1 MKRNHRLWRKSLQTV
16 LLALVLAALSTYAY
30 AQDVQTIAA
39 PPPPGGIWVVL
50 LLGVVVI
57 FRDLLKK
64 LLGPIGTLPGF
75 VYRALVWREP
85 GQRRKLQHYRR
96 ALSNRYRHVQIPF
109 RPTRPLDM
117 RDIYVPLNVAGS
129 RHNEQID
136 AYRAILSYQRIVL
149 VGPPGSGKT
158 MLLRHIALLYA
169 EQRLLGLPDNTVP
182 ILIKLHRLNN
192 PDISLIQHLLDEL
205 ERNNV
210 PNAQDFL
217 LEALQEGRIVLL
229 LDGLDEVSSS
239 HRPRVCQQIEE
250 LAHVFNRCRLVITCR
265 DALYNNEFVD
275 LKACKLDLIEL
286 NDQQIRRFL
295 HSWERDMRDNNVS
308 IEHLMQTLRDQSQI
322 LALARNPLL
331 LTIIAY
337 LYTDTSFVLP
347 TSRAEFYRKATDILL
362 DQWHQER
369 NQYEGRH
376 KRLVLQKLALF
387 SQDNAAHQQ
396 QGSGMTYPAALH
408 YVRRILPA
416 LNLNPDQD
424 AAPLLNEIIERSSL
438 LLRIDGGVAIQFAHV
453 TVQEFFAAA
462 ELSDNAEGLLSRFRA
477 DQDAWRETVK
487 LWCGLAKDSTALI
500 QTVYS
505 IDAIT
510 ALECLSNAQQVD
522 HQLALRIINAF
533 KTLLGIT
540 TSGEAIVRAFGTVA
554 SDRSPRGQ
562 AVFAFLEETLITA
575 EKASRRMAAAS
586 ALSLT
591 NLPQAATILT
601 ASYAISPDEVRTP
614 LVRMGDVAVTALA
627 SLSTAGLL
635 ETLDDLHAIGTTHA
649 AEALI
654 PMLWKADERMSGRAA
669 WCLSALL
676 SHPHIEHLL
685 RHCPLSDEQRK
696 AEQLE
701 WIWKPFGESA
711 GSSLPTIAGRLAY
724 LLSHAPEETIPTRP
738 LAIDPRLAIPL
749 CSVQSRREL
758 GRLESLNPSEREWIA
773 CSITTLRQEIS
784 AGQETTDAL
793 QTFLSQT
800 FVLLQASSRWQYLA
814 TSLEPRIQLNMVM
827 RLVNGPPPTARD
839 WRNIY
844 RPLKHHHRPDLRAT
858 HTS

>member
-1 MKRNHRLWRKSLQTV
+1 MLLV
-16 LLALVLAALSTYAY
+16 LLLAAPPAY
-30 AQDVQTIAA
+30 AQEILPATTAT
-39 PPPPGGIWVVL
+39 PPGSIWLVF
-50 LLGVVVI
+50 LLGVIVI
-57 FRDLLKK
+57 FRDLLKQ
-64 LLGPIGTLPGF
+64 LLALIGTTLSF
-75 VYRALVWREP
+75 LYRDIVRREFR
-85 GQRRKLQHYRR
+85 QRRTLQHYRN
-96 ALSNRYRHVQIPF
+96 ALINRYRYVRVPF
-109 RPTRPLDM
+109 RPHRPLDM
-117 RDIYVPLNVAGS
+117 RDIYVPLNVSGS
-129 RHNEQID
+129 RQNEQID

-169 EQRLLGLPDNTVP
+169 EQRLLGMPDNTVP

-192 PDISLIQHLLDEL
+192 PAISLIQHMLDEL
-205 ERNNV
+205 ERNNF

-229 LDGLDEVSSS
+229 LDGLDEVAST
-239 HRPRVCQQIEE
+239 HRPRVLQQIEE
-250 LAHVFNRCRLVITCR
+250 LARIFNRCRLIITCR

-295 HSWERDMRDNNVS
+295 RSWERDMHTNNVS

-369 NQYEGRH
+369 NHYEGRH

-387 SQDNAAHQQ
+387 SQDNAARHQQ
-396 QGSGMTYPAALH
+396 HGSCITYQAALH
-408 YVRRILPA
+408 YVKQILPG
-416 LNLNPDQD
+416 LNLHPDQD
-424 AAPLLNEIIERSSL
+424 AAPLLDEIIERSSL
-438 LLRIDGGVAIQFAHV
+438 LLRVDGGAAIQFAHV

-462 ELSDNAEGLLSRFRA
+462 ELMDDAAGLLARFRA
-477 DQDAWRETVK
+477 DQDAWRETIK
-487 LWCGLAKDSTALI
+487 LWCGLAKDSTMLI
-500 QTVYS
+500 QSVYS

-510 ALECLSNAQQVD
+510 ALECLANAQQVD

-540 TSGEAIVRAFGTVA
+540 THGEAIVRAFGTVA

-562 AVFAFLEETLITA
+562 AVFSFLEETLITA
-575 EKASRRMAAAS
+575 EKPARRLAAAN

-601 ASYAISPDEVRTP
+601 ASYAINPDEVRTP
-614 LVRMGDVAVTALA
+614 LVRMGDVAVPALA
-627 SLSTAGLL
+627 SLSTTGLL

-654 PMLWKADERMSGRAA
+654 PMLWHDDQRIAGRAA

-676 SHPHIEHLL
+676 PHPHIEHLL
-685 RHCPLSDEQRK
+685 RHYPLNDEQRK
-696 AEQLE
+696 AEQLA

-711 GSSLPTIAGRLAY
+711 ASSLPTIAGRLAY
-724 LLSHAPEETIPTRP
+724 LLAQAPVETIPNGP
-738 LAIDPRLAIPL
+738 LAIDPRLVIPL
-749 CSVQSRREL
+749 CSVHSRQEL
-758 GRLESLNPSEREWIA
+758 DQLENLPAPEREWITRN
-773 CSITTLRQEIS
+773 IHTLRQQIS
-784 AGQETTDAL
+784 AGQETADML
-793 QTFLSQT
+793 QPFLSQT
-800 FVLLQASSRWQYLA
+800 FAILHASSRWQYLA
-814 TSLEPRIQLNMVM
+814 TSLEPRIQFNMLM
-827 RLVNGPPPTARD
+827 RLVHGPPPTARD

-844 RPLKHHHRPDLRAT
+844 RPLKYKYRPG
-858 HTS
+858 